1 MLIFAKSIS
10 KNLFDVVSPVFNH
23 LVESSQLFLFLEYWV
38 DLELYNDILKEK
50 NSISDIAIDDEVNS
64 TNTVTTQLD
73 RINQCVLEWAYSH
86 WANKLES
93 LYLQNKSILDVI
105 SFRLL
110 RVKNKNL
117 SYELYLRLKEKE
129 CSFVDLSNQYGRV
142 PEKNRGGLVSEQSL
156 NAFPLEMQQLIG
168 QMKRGEILK
177 PFKFGNYYAIIQ
189 LETLVTACFDDE
201 TKSRLI
207 KSQYD
212 YWRSYM
218 VSQII
223 LLLQSTHAN
232 AT

>member
-1 MLIFAKSIS
+1 MTISQNSSFKLIPIDQVDAHFWLNQSRK
-10 KNLFDVVSPVFNH
+10 KYLFDVVSPVFNH
-23 LVESSQLFLFLEYWV
+23 LVESKSIISFLEYWV

-50 NSISDIAIDDEVNS
+50 NSISDIATDDEVNS

-142 PEKNRGGLVSEQSL
+142 PEKNKGGLVSEQSL
-156 NAFPLEMQQLIG
+156 NAFPFEMQQLIG
-168 QMKRGEILK
+168 QIILK
-177 PFKFGNYYAIIQ
+177 PQIWLSIQ
-189 LETLVTACFDDE
+189 RDF
-201 TKSRLI
+201 S
-207 KSQYD
+207 S
-212 YWRSYM
+212 
-218 VSQII
+218 
-223 LLLQSTHAN
+223 LL
-232 AT
+232 